1 MDNIQVNCGTF
12 TFMSDKK
19 HTMESLSWCCTI
31 KLFGMNNLQNI
42 DKTYPF
48 FPFPFK
54 EKQPYISFPSNLKVE
69 PHKEKIVHK
78 FTKVVLEVH
87 KGST

>member
-1 MDNIQVNCGTF
+1 
-12 TFMSDKK
+12 
-19 HTMESLSWCCTI
+19 
-31 KLFGMNNLQNI
+31 MNNLQNI
-42 DKTYPF
+42 DKTYHF

-69 PHKEKIVHK
+69 PYKEKIVHK